1 MLLTSA
7 LRMMSGPFV
16 SILIPLIVIAA
27 VLSPASSSSN
37 TDTTYRYGSVY
48 CKLYNC
54 TFKDGVL
61 DFESATAVAAFND
74 TLLIQGWGILDI
86 KAGYE
91 HPCSLEE
98 RPDDGDIV
106 FGAGYAEGILTAHQI
121 NNQMTNLF
129 NMFFPKRK
137 RANMLEGIRIWM
149 QQQELWANQM
159 ILENPKDYFW
169 QHVNLLE
176 VWLHGLFQGYK
187 AAAKAD
193 RSLPTRDLFDFRLLQ
208 ACGSIGNLITVT
220 VGSKKKDTPNLNAKK
235 ILEKM
240 YESSRCSAL
249 IKLLPGFEQIF
260 LGHSTWF
267 RYESTAR
274 IFKTYDFNLKGTV
287 NKKISFS
294 SYGGNLESL
303 DDFYMVDG
311 KFALLQ
317 TSNSIFNSS
326 LYDLITPQSLLT
338 WQRVLVANWLA
349 QDGQQWADLFSRHN
363 SGTYNNQYM
372 VLDLR
377 LAQVEKPLRENT
389 LWVVEQIPGMIESRD
404 LTHVLRDGYFASYNI
419 PYFDNIYNISGYPR
433 MALMFGHNF
442 SYELAP
448 RAKIFRRDQSNIRTL
463 QDMKDLLRY
472 NDYRHDPYSD
482 NDPGSS
488 ICSRADLNHK
498 TPVGCYDT
506 KVTNVALARQN
517 RADIIGGPTLGTNL
531 SPFSWTGR
539 FAHFSHQGLPQT
551 YNFSFI
557 SVRPRFNNV

>member
-16 SILIPLIVIAA
+16 SILIPLSVIAA
-27 VLSPASSSSN
+27 VLSPSFSSN

-48 CKLYNC
+48 CRLYNC

-98 RPDDGDIV
+98 RPDDDDIV

-121 NNQMTNLF
+121 NNQLTNLF
-129 NMFFPKRK
+129 NIYFPKRK
-137 RANMLEGIRIWM
+137 RAKMLEGIRIWM
-149 QQQELWANQM
+149 QKQELWANQM
-159 ILENPKDYFW
+159 LLKNLRDSFW
-169 QHVNLLE
+169 KHVDLLE
-176 VWLHGLFQGYK
+176 VWLQGLFQGYK
-187 AAAKAD
+187 AAAKSD
-193 RSLPTRDLFDFRLLQ
+193 RSLSARDWFDFRLLQ
-208 ACGSIGNLITVT
+208 ASGSIGDLITVAREFKR
-220 VGSKKKDTPNLNAKK
+220 KKRSNLHAKK
-235 ILEKM
+235 ILKKM
-240 YESSRCSAL
+240 QESSRCSAL

-287 NKKISFS
+287 NKRISFS

-317 TSNSIFNSS
+317 TSNNIFNSS

-349 QDGQQWADLFSRHN
+349 EDGQQWADLFSKYN

-377 LAQVEKPLRENT
+377 LAQLKKPLRENT
-389 LWVVEQIPGMIESRD
+389 LWVVEQIPGMVESRD
-404 LTHVLRDGYFASYNI
+404 LTHVLRSGYFASYNI
-419 PYFDNIYNISGYPR
+419 PYFDNIYNMSGYPS
-433 MALMFGHNF
+433 MADVLGHHV
-442 SYELAP
+442 SYDLAP
-448 RAKIFRRDQSNIRTL
+448 LAKIFRRDQSKVKTL

-472 NDYRHDPYSD
+472 NDYRHDPYSE

-488 ICSRADLNHK
+488 VCSRGDLDRE
-498 TPVGCYDT
+498 TPMGCYDT
-506 KVTNVALARQN
+506 KVTNVELARQN

-531 SPFSWTGR
+531 PPFSWSGY
-539 FAHFSHQGLPQT
+539 FAQFSHQGLPQT

-557 SVRPRFNNV
+557 SVRPRFDNV